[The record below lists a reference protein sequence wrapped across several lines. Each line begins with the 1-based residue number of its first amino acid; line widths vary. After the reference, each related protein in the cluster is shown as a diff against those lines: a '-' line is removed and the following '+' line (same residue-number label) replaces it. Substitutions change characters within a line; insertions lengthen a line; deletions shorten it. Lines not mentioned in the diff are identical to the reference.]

1 MTHGETDLSVLLR
14 SMQPIHNPGEYVFC
28 TVAPAQMTAAQ
39 MTATQTTD
47 LQPIG
52 TFEEAEGRTLVL
64 RREVADRSQLPY
76 DAVFAWIT
84 LSVHSSLSAVGF
96 LAAITQT
103 LSAQGISVNPVSAY
117 YHDHL
122 FVPIDRTAE
131 VMVLLESLSQG
142 T

>member
-14 SMQPIHNPGEYVFC
+14 SMQPVHNPGEYVFC

-39 MTATQTTD
+39 STD
-47 LQPIG
+47 LQLIG
-52 TFEEAEGRTLVL
+52 TFEEAEGRTLIL

-96 LAAITQT
+96 LAAITQV
-103 LSAQGISVNPVSAY
+103 LAAHGISVNPVSAY

-131 VMVLLESLSQG
+131 VMALLQSLSQDP
-142 T
+142 

>member
-1 MTHGETDLSVLLR
+1 MTHGETNLSVLLR
-14 SMQPIHNPGEYVFC
+14 SMQPVHNPGEYVFC
-28 TVAPAQMTAAQ
+28 TVAPAQL
-39 MTATQTTD
+39 TATQTTD

-52 TFEEAEGRTLVL
+52 TFEEAEGRTLIL

-103 LSAQGISVNPVSAY
+103 LAAQGISVNPVSAY

-122 FVPIDRTAE
+122 FVPLDRTAE
-131 VMVLLESLSQG
+131 VMALLQSLSQDP
-142 T
+142 

>member
-1 MTHGETDLSVLLR
+1 MTHGETNLSVLLR
-14 SMQPIHNPGEYVFC
+14 SMQPVHNPGEYVFC
-28 TVAPAQMTAAQ
+28 TVAPAQLTTA
-39 MTATQTTD
+39 QTTD

-52 TFEEAEGRTLVL
+52 TFEEAEGRTLIL

-103 LSAQGISVNPVSAY
+103 LAAQGISVNPVSAY

-122 FVPIDRTAE
+122 FVPLDRTAE
-131 VMVLLESLSQG
+131 VMALLQSLSQDP
-142 T
+142 

>member
-14 SMQPIHNPGEYVFC
+14 SMQPVHNPGEYVFC
-28 TVAPAQMTAAQ
+28 TVAPAQMTA
-39 MTATQTTD
+39 TQTTD
-47 LQPIG
+47 LQLIG
-52 TFEEAEGRTLVL
+52 TFEEAEGRTLIL

-103 LSAQGISVNPVSAY
+103 LAAHGISVNPVSAY

-131 VMVLLESLSQG
+131 VMALLESLSQG

>member
-1 MTHGETDLSVLLR
+1 MAHGETDLSVLLR
-14 SMQPIHNPGEYVFC
+14 SMQPVHNPGEYVFC
-28 TVAPAQMTAAQ
+28 TVAPAQMTA
-39 MTATQTTD
+39 TQTTD
-47 LQPIG
+47 LQLIG
-52 TFEEAEGRTLVL
+52 TFEEAEGRTLIL

-103 LSAQGISVNPVSAY
+103 LAAQGISVNPVSAY

-131 VMVLLESLSQG
+131 VMALLESLSQDP
-142 T
+142 

>member
-14 SMQPIHNPGEYVFC
+14 SMQPVHNPGEYVFC
-28 TVAPAQMTAAQ
+28 TVAPAQMTA
-39 MTATQTTD
+39 TQTTD
-47 LQPIG
+47 LQLIG
-52 TFEEAEGRTLVL
+52 TFEEAEGRTLIL

-96 LAAITQT
+96 LAAITQV
-103 LSAQGISVNPVSAY
+103 LAAHGISVNPVSAY

-131 VMVLLESLSQG
+131 VMALLQSLSQDP
-142 T
+142 